1 MTERVPVL
9 FCDGIIE
16 ANVLNGVVRITLGQA
31 ASDGKP
37 APCGQIVLPLTQLPG
52 TANAMV
58 ALVKQIQDKMKEAA
72 EKQQGAAAPASP
84 AQPAAE
90 MPSAFKFS

>member
-1 MTERVPVL
+1 MTERVPVM

-16 ANVLNGVVRITLGQA
+16 ANVVNGVVRITLGQA
-31 ASDGKP
+31 GADGKP

-58 ALVKQIQDKMKEAA
+58 ALVRQVQDKMKEAA
-72 EKQQGAAAPASP
+72 GKQQAAPAE
-84 AQPAAE
+84 AAPAAE

>member
-1 MTERVPVL
+1 MTERVPVM

-31 ASDGKP
+31 GADGKP
-37 APCGQIVLPLTQLPG
+37 LPCGQIVLPLTQLPG

-58 ALVKQIQDKMKEAA
+58 ALVRQVQDRMKEAA
-72 EKQQGAAAPASP
+72 GKQQAPPAEAA
-84 AQPAAE
+84 PAAE

>member
-1 MTERVPVL
+1 MTDRVPVL

-31 ASDGKP
+31 GGDGKP
-37 APCGQIVLPLTQLPG
+37 LPCGQVVLPLTQLPG

-58 ALVKQIQDKMKEAA
+58 ALVRQIQDKMKEQAD
-72 EKQQGAAAPASP
+72 KQQAPAAPAAAP
-84 AQPAAE
+84 E

>member
-1 MTERVPVL
+1 MSDRVPVM

-31 ASDGKP
+31 GPDGKP
-37 APCGQIVLPLTQLPG
+37 LPCGQVVLPLTQLPG

-58 ALVKQIQDKMKEAA
+58 ALVRQIQDKMKEAA
-72 EKQQGAAAPASP
+72 AKPQAAAAPAEG
-84 AQPAAE
+84 QPAAE

>member
-1 MTERVPVL
+1 M
-9 FCDGIIE
+9 FFDGIIE

-31 ASDGKP
+31 GADGKP
-37 APCGQIVLPLTQLPG
+37 TPCGQIVLPLTQLPG

-58 ALVKQIQDKMKEAA
+58 ALVRQVQDKMKEAA
-72 EKQQGAAAPASP
+72 DKQGAAAQA
-84 AQPAAE
+84 AQPAGE

>member
-1 MTERVPVL
+1 MSERVPVM
-9 FCDGIIE
+9 FCDGIVE

-31 ASDGKP
+31 GSDGKP
-37 APCGQIVLPLTQLPG
+37 VPCGQIVLPLTQLPG

-58 ALVKQIQDKMKEAA
+58 ALVRQIQDKMREAA
-72 EKQQGAAAPASP
+72 GKQQAVGQAE

>member
-1 MTERVPVL
+1 MTERVPVM

-31 ASDGKP
+31 GGDGKP

-58 ALVKQIQDKMKEAA
+58 ALVRQIQDKMKEAA
-72 EKQQGAAAPASP
+72 GKQQAAAQPE
-84 AQPAAE
+84 AQSAPE

>member
-1 MTERVPVL
+1 MTDRVPVM
-9 FCDGIIE
+9 FCDGIVE

-31 ASDGKP
+31 GADGKP
-37 APCGQIVLPLTQLPG
+37 VPCGQIVLPLTQLPG

-58 ALVKQIQDKMKEAA
+58 ALVRQIQDKMKEAA
-72 EKQQGAAAPASP
+72 EKQQPASTP
-84 AQPAAE
+84 AGPQPAPE

>member
-1 MTERVPVL
+1 MTERVPVM

-31 ASDGKP
+31 GPDGKP

-58 ALVKQIQDKMKEAA
+58 ALVRQIQDKMKEAA
-72 EKQQGAAAPASP
+72 GKQQNAAGGIEAGPATP
-84 AQPAAE
+84 E

>member
-1 MTERVPVL
+1 MTERVPVM
-9 FCDGIIE
+9 FCDGIVE

-31 ASDGKP
+31 GADGKP
-37 APCGQIVLPLTQLPG
+37 VPCGQIVLPLTQLPG

-58 ALVKQIQDKMKEAA
+58 ALVRQIQDKMKEAA
-72 EKQQGAAAPASP
+72 GKQQASAAAEG
-84 AQPAAE
+84 QPAAE

>member
-31 ASDGKP
+31 GGDGKP
-37 APCGQIVLPLTQLPG
+37 SPCGQIVLPLTQLPG
-52 TANAMV
+52 ATNAMV
-58 ALVKQIQDKMKEAA
+58 ALVRQIQDKMKESAP
-72 EKQQGAAAPASP
+72 KQQGAAPAEAPAAPSD
-84 AQPAAE
+84 

>member
-1 MTERVPVL
+1 MTERVPVM
-9 FCDGIIE
+9 FCDGIVE

-31 ASDGKP
+31 GPDGKP
-37 APCGQIVLPLTQLPG
+37 QPCGQIVLPLTQLPG

-58 ALVKQIQDKMKEAA
+58 ALVRQIQDRMKEAA
-72 EKQQGAAAPASP
+72 EKQQA
-84 AQPAAE
+84 AQPAPGGQAPQE

>member
-1 MTERVPVL
+1 MTERVPVM

-31 ASDGKP
+31 GADGKP
-37 APCGQIVLPLTQLPG
+37 MPCGQIVLPLTQLPG

-58 ALVKQIQDKMKEAA
+58 ALVRQIQDKMKEAA
-72 EKQQGAAAPASP
+72 EKQGGAAPA